1 LKRKLSQAVGM
12 TVYSNNLKARIVA
25 GDPSVS
31 MSIRLISSPA
41 IIMAARSAGFH
52 ALYIDLEHGALSG
65 EDASK
70 LCLPS
75 LSAGITP
82 LVRIGTR
89 DTAVVSR
96 VLEHGAQ
103 GVIVPRVDSAEE
115 LEPLLN
121 ACRFPPIGGRSTG
134 GISAHAGYRPG
145 RAPEVGKAIERE
157 TLFIVMLE
165 SEAAVA
171 NADSIA
177 RMPGVD
183 MIMLGSND
191 FLMAAGIPG
200 DYASPLLREAIVTCT
215 AACSRHEKSFA
226 LAGVKSDRDLIAF
239 AIERGAMLIS
249 AGSDLEF
256 VTSRMFERFALV
268 ADLTRAGMRPRYA
281 GAERP
286 QD

>member
-1 LKRKLSQAVGM
+1 MAVYGN
-12 TVYSNNLKARIVA
+12 YLKARILE
-25 GDPSVS
+25 GKPSVS

-41 IIMAARSAGFH
+41 IVMAAKTAGFH

-103 GVIVPRVDSAEE
+103 GVIVPRVDTAEE

-145 RAPEVGKAIERE
+145 RATDVGNAIERE

-165 SEAAVA
+165 SEAAVR

-200 DYASPLLREAIVTCT
+200 DYASPLLREAIIACT
-215 AACSRHEKSFA
+215 AACDRHGKSFA

-239 AIERGAMLIS
+239 AVSRGAKLIS

-268 ADLTRAGMRPRYA
+268 TELTQA
-281 GAERP
+281 GAEPEYVGAAADARRIEN
-286 QD
+286 